1 MMTVIPI
8 FCLYSHPYCPPFEQ
22 INSFSNLIYF
32 ILCGMSTT
40 RILRALRFRK
50 YFMKMED
57 EVQRFLATMC
67 LYIVVMIL
75 FPRCFY
81 SFLLLYLI

>member
-1 MMTVIPI
+1 MMTVVPI
-8 FCLYSHPYCPPFEQ
+8 FVLYESNTCPSYQ
-22 INSFSNLIYF
+22 SVNSLVDVIYF

-50 YFMKMED
+50 YFAKMED
-57 EVQRFLATMC
+57 EVQRFLANMC

-75 FPRCFY
+75 FSEF
-81 SFLLLYLI
+81 FLTNRNALF